1 MASSR
6 LQVVPINKLNK
17 TPSEGPSKCGG
28 RSIAFG
34 MLACGIPNRTLETR
48 LAFETAEEEKP
59 MSEPGSVTQWIPQLK
74 EGDRAAAQALW
85 EGYYRQLVARARAK
99 LSGAPRRAADEEDVA
114 LSAFDSFFRAAEQ
127 GLFPQLHDRHDLW
140 QLLMLIADRKAI
152 NLIHAERRQR
162 RGGGKV
168 LDEAALAGG
177 AATVS
182 VTGLAWVPG
191 EAPSPEFAA
200 EAADE
205 YRRLLHVLADAN
217 LQRVAVLKMAGYS
230 VAEIA
235 AEIARAPRT
244 IKRWLQLVRHTWEQ
258 ELQE

>member
-1 MASSR
+1 
-6 LQVVPINKLNK
+6 VV
-17 TPSEGPSKCGG
+17 
-28 RSIAFG
+28 
-34 MLACGIPNRTLETR
+34 
-48 LAFETAEEEKP
+48 
-59 MSEPGSVTQWIPQLK
+59 
-74 EGDRAAAQALW
+74 
-85 EGYYRQLVARARAK
+85 
-99 LSGAPRRAADEEDVA
+99 

-127 GLFPQLHDRHDLW
+127 GRFPQLHDRDDLW
-140 QLLMLIADRKAI
+140 QLLILIADRKAI

-177 AATVS
+177 ANTVG

-191 EAPSPEFAA
+191 QALSPEFAA

-205 YRRLLHVLADAN
+205 CRRLLHALADAN
-217 LQRVAVLKMAGYS
+217 LQRVAVLKMAGHS

-235 AEIARAPRT
+235 AEMKRAPRT
-244 IKRWLQLVRHTWEQ
+244 VKRWLQLIRHTWEQ